1 MRSSNLVRIV
11 AIVAPTL
18 VLPATSW
25 AQPAAPDDAGD
36 VQNISNISEI
46 NDVRELSLEALL
58 NSEIDVATLK
68 AQPTRETAG
77 IVTMITREEIINS
90 GARDLVD
97 VLAMVPG
104 FAFAVDVQGTVDIGV
119 RGNWGHEGKTLL
131 LVDGLEMNE
140 LLYSTNALGN
150 HYPVD
155 QIERVEVIRGP
166 GSAIYGGF
174 AELAVINIITR
185 GAAELNGGA
194 ATITYGQMEHGLGQ
208 RTVSLSYGEQYHSG
222 LSLAISGYLGQGNRS
237 DATYTDF
244 TGKTFSS
251 ADNSADSPRLLNV
264 ALGYRG
270 LKLHLLYDDYEFGG
284 QDGYGAV
291 EPGTLNANFRSI
303 ISDAR
308 YELTLSDKLT
318 VIPRLDFKY
327 QTPWHYDADITRDV
341 FFDKSV
347 SRLLGGVL
355 ASYDA
360 REGLNLIAG
369 TEGYYDHAALID
381 PSRIGGQTLYGDKF
395 SVSYENIAGYAQALY
410 KSSLAN
416 FTAGARYEYHSHF
429 GGSFVPRAAITKV
442 MGAFH
447 AKLLAS
453 QAFRAPGIENINL
466 NDGIRPER
474 TNVFE
479 AELGYKLT
487 DHLFVAANAYDI
499 TIKKPIIYDY
509 DPTAMK
515 EIYLNGDKTG
525 TRGVEAELKVRYPWG
540 YATANYS
547 YYTAAGKNDVT
558 VYQVPT
564 DDKVMLA
571 FPAHKVTVNAN
582 LDVWRTLSLNA
593 SLIGMSKRWGYVRGD
608 DMGNPVLGTVPA
620 ALLVNTYLLYRNL
633 GWKGLDVGVGAF
645 NVLGEHVPYLQ
656 PYNGGHAPLPGSS
669 REILGRVTYTL
680 ELK

>member
-11 AIVAPTL
+11 AFVAPSL
-18 VLPATSW
+18 VSQAGW
-25 AQPAAPDDAGD
+25 AQPDASGD
-36 VQNISNISEI
+36 VD
-46 NDVRELSLEALL
+46 DVKDVTDITDVHDIRELSLESLL
-58 NSEIDVATLK
+58 NSEVDVATIK

-77 IVTMITREEIINS
+77 IVTVITREEIVNA
-90 GARDLVD
+90 GARDLTD

-185 GAAELNGGA
+185 GASELNGVVA
-194 ATITYGQMEHGLGQ
+194 AATYGQMEHGLGQ
-208 RTVSLSYGEQYHSG
+208 RTLSLSYGEKYKSG
-222 LSLAISGYLGQGNRS
+222 LSVAVSGYIGQGNRS
-237 DATYTDF
+237 DAAYTDF
-244 TGKTFSS
+244 SGASFSS
-251 ADNSADSPRLLNV
+251 ANNSADSPLFLNA
-264 ALGYRG
+264 ALTYKD
-270 LKLHLLYDDYEFGG
+270 LKLHFLFDNYMFGG
-284 QDGYGAV
+284 QDGYGTV
-291 EPGTLNANFRSI
+291 EPGPVNANFRSFI
-303 ISDAR
+303 ADGR
-308 YELTLSDKLT
+308 YDLKLTDKLT
-318 VIPRLDFKY
+318 VTPRLDYKY
-327 QTPWHYDADITRDV
+327 QTPWNYSADPTKDV
-341 FFDKSV
+341 FFDMSV
-347 SRLLGGVL
+347 MRLLGSVM
-355 ASYDA
+355 ASYDPVK
-360 REGLNLIAG
+360 GLNLIAG
-369 TEGYYDHAALID
+369 GESYYDYAKLDSHTLG
-381 PSRIGGQTLYGDKF
+381 GGQILFGD
-395 SVSYENIAGYAQALY
+395 SDHVSYENVAGYAQALY
-410 KSSLAN
+410 KSDIAN

-466 NDGIRPER
+466 NDAIKPER
-474 TNVFE
+474 TTVFE

-487 DHLFVAANAYDI
+487 DHLFLAANAYDI

-509 DPTAMK
+509 DPEKMQ
-515 EIYLNGDKTG
+515 EIYMNGGQTG
-525 TRGVEAELKVRYPWG
+525 TRGVEAEFRLRYPWG

-547 YYTAAGKNDVT
+547 YYSAAGKNDVA

-571 FPAHKVTVNAN
+571 FPAHKVTVNGNVN
-582 LDVWRTLSLNA
+582 LWRTLSLNT
-593 SLIGMSKRWGYVRGD
+593 SVIGMSERWGYIRGD
-608 DMGNPVLGTVPA
+608 DMGNPVLGKVPA
-620 ALLVNTYLLYRNL
+620 ALLVNSYLLYRDL
-633 GWKGLDVGVGAF
+633 GWKGFDVGVGAF
-645 NVLGEHVPYLQ
+645 NVLGEQVPYLQ

-669 REILGRVTYTL
+669 REIIGRVSYTL
-680 ELK
+680 GFQ